1 MRRSGAFTLAVV
13 LTLGAVTG
21 GRGQELSGS
30 VTPAGGSPYGLDGL
44 ALPSIPE
51 NWADLPFKLTATQ
64 DVSYNSN
71 ISSFPVGFA
80 TRGTVVGDFTTTTN
94 FGLSTKANV
103 SNQQLFLDATFG
115 VIRYHRDV
123 QFDSTIYSLNAGV
136 DWNVTSRC
144 SGTLAASLSKSPGQL
159 TEQVGTGVNY
169 TTTDALNETGKCA
182 VSNGYSLLFNTGLT
196 TLTNSNSAN
205 APNNSRTELIS
216 AGVEYQ
222 KGYST
227 LTLLASISD
236 QNFTDRG
243 ISSPGLANEVDFHS
257 FTLNYTRQVNTNL
270 SLTGE
275 IGLVGVTSGFSLGLP
290 KTLLPIYTVSANWTF
305 TPKLGLTASASRS
318 ISPPT
323 TVVANAQQSYDAGM
337 NLTYQL
343 TPKIILSAGGSASYS
358 TASFTS
364 AATQTALGVLA
375 GVSTSNNTQ
384 NNYSLNTGL
393 NYSMT
398 PFLSAA
404 LSASYSERVAN
415 HQITPQDIF
424 TVSLNYRPY

>member
-21 GRGQELSGS
+21 GRGQELSSS
-30 VTPAGGSPYGLDGL
+30 VTAANGSLDGL

-71 ISSFPVGFA
+71 ISSFPVGVA
-80 TRGTVVGDFTTTTN
+80 PRGTVVGDFTTTTN
-94 FGLSTKANV
+94 FGISTKANV

-123 QFDSTIYSLNAGV
+123 QFDLTIYSLNAGV

-144 SGTLAASLSKSPGQL
+144 SGALTASLSKSPGEL

-196 TLTNSNSAN
+196 TLTNSNAAN
-205 APNNSRTELIS
+205 APNNSRTQLIS

-227 LTLLASISD
+227 LTLLASISN
-236 QNFTDRG
+236 QNFTNRG
-243 ISSPGLANEVDFHS
+243 ILSPGLANEVDFHS

-270 SLTGE
+270 SLTGQ

-343 TPKIILSAGGSASYS
+343 TPKIGLTAGGSIDYTTS
-358 TASFTS
+358 SFTS
-364 AATQTALGVLA
+364 ATVATAISPFLF
-375 GVSTSNNTQ
+375 SSQ

-415 HQITPQDIF
+415 HTITPQDIV